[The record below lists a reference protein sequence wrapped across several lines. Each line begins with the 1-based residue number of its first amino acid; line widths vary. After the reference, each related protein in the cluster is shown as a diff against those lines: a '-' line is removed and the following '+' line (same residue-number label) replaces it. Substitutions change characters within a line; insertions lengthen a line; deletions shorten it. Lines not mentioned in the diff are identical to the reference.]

1 MATYRVYYGQDRDR
15 EYFERIFQ
23 SANINFII
31 GSGAS
36 LPAISVLGDIESE
49 LEALVRAEMMMN
61 TSVNLS
67 LFWTMYGRQ
76 TTSPEAKQARR
87 GNPSY
92 FNRMSYRHKT
102 LREAHAGIRNAS
114 NEAADWIATAA
125 HQPFYD

>member
-1 MATYRVYYGQDRDR
+1 MATYRAYYGQDRDR

-49 LEALVRAEMMMN
+49 LEALVRAGNDDEYFSKSESFSGQCME
-61 TSVNLS
+61 
-67 LFWTMYGRQ
+67 GKQRP
-76 TTSPEAKQARR
+76 PEAKQARR

-92 FNRMSYRHKT
+92 FNR
-102 LREAHAGIRNAS
+102 
-114 NEAADWIATAA
+114 
-125 HQPFYD
+125 